1 MALRRESLTA
11 EVLEQPEGGG
21 GLKDYGWF
29 HTGDIGI
36 GSSCRFINDS
46 SASLRQVPPE
56 DDSGNTP
63 VAKGKVVNITEIKG
77 GRCLAKGLGWV
88 DLADLEWAA
97 ESTGAGVEARFLK
110 ICGRK
115 KRALV
120 LEQSGMPWVWSESLE
135 GILKFSEYIDDICV
149 GFDGPAVW
157 GGEQKDPPVRPNT
170 HRSVAFGCCASALTL
185 VYCACAQWVLA
196 LIAPSQSLL
205 KVPEPQRAG
214 KPQPLFQSQATGRI
228 AEARSPRSWLQN
240 GCWRTCAASP
250 TRKECSRT
258 STRCAWSSST
268 KSSRSR
274 TACATPTRSCSGPR
288 YAPRPEPQRQPWTR
302 RLRRCSI
309 VVWQTLRGVQWL
321 NVLVR
326 GGQVEE
332 TFTAE
337 IVAAFERPLTTEE
350 EETLASGGH

>member
-157 GGEQKDPPVRPNT
+157 GGEQKDPPVRPT

-185 VYCACAQWVLA
+185 VSVRVHSGCWLSLRLRKAC
-196 LIAPSQSLL
+196 S
-205 KVPEPQRAG
+205 
-214 KPQPLFQSQATGRI
+214 
-228 AEARSPRSWLQN
+228 RSP
-240 GCWRTCAASP
+240 
-250 TRKECSRT
+250 
-258 STRCAWSSST
+258 
-268 KSSRSR
+268 SRSVPVNPP
-274 TACATPTRSCSGPR
+274 CVPNTRS
-288 YAPRPEPQRQPWTR
+288 
-302 RLRRCSI
+302 
-309 VVWQTLRGVQWL
+309 
-321 NVLVR
+321 
-326 GGQVEE
+326 
-332 TFTAE
+332 
-337 IVAAFERPLTTEE
+337 
-350 EETLASGGH
+350 

>member
-1 MALRRESLTA
+1 M
-11 EVLEQPEGGG
+11 LEPPEGGG
-21 GLKDYGWF
+21 GLADYGWF

-157 GGEQKDPPVRPNT
+157 GGEQKDPPVRP
-170 HRSVAFGCCASALTL
+170 HASIRCLWLLRHALL
-185 VYCACAQWVLA
+185 CVC
-196 LIAPSQSLL
+196 
-205 KVPEPQRAG
+205 G
-214 KPQPLFQSQATGRI
+214 
-228 AEARSPRSWLQN
+228 
-240 GCWRTCAASP
+240 
-250 TRKECSRT
+250 
-258 STRCAWSSST
+258 
-268 KSSRSR
+268 
-274 TACATPTRSCSGPR
+274 
-288 YAPRPEPQRQPWTR
+288 
-302 RLRRCSI
+302 
-309 VVWQTLRGVQWL
+309 
-321 NVLVR
+321 
-326 GGQVEE
+326 
-332 TFTAE
+332 
-337 IVAAFERPLTTEE
+337 
-350 EETLASGGH
+350 